1 MKKKLWLLLAASS
14 MLLAGCTS
22 GGGGTA
28 DTDGKK
34 SKETSGDTIKIGLNY
49 ELSGAVSAYALQQRD
64 AIEMAVEEI
73 NNDGGILGKQVEL
86 VSKDNKSET
95 AEAASVAG
103 SLAGDDEIVA
113 VFGPAT
119 SGAFKA
125 SIPQMTKAG
134 IPAISPSA
142 TDDEVTVTDDKVKEF
157 IFRTCFQDSFQGV
170 ILANYAQNNLAA
182 EKAVIIGDN
191 SSDYGKGLTK
201 AFRETYKGEIV
212 LEENFAS
219 KEKDFKA
226 ILTKIKGKDF
236 DVIYLPGYYEEAGL
250 VIKQAREMGI
260 DQPILG
266 ADGFSDPKLVELAGA
281 ENMNDIYYTS
291 HFSENAPANDKVPEF
306 VENFKAKY
314 NTSPSSFN
322 ALAYDTMY
330 LLKDAI
336 ERADST
342 DRTKIKDAIAETK
355 DFVGVTG
362 TMSIDENHN
371 PQKPA
376 VVIGLK
382 EGKEETSEI
391 VKP

>member
-14 MLLAGCTS
+14 MLLAACTS
-22 GGGGTA
+22 GGGGTSS
-28 DTDGKK
+28 TDEKK
-34 SKETSGDTIKIGLNY
+34 SKEASGDTIKIGLNY
-49 ELSGAVSAYALQQRD
+49 ELSGAVSAYALQQKD
-64 AIEMAVEEI
+64 AIEMAVKEI
-73 NNDGGILGKQVEL
+73 NDDGGILGKQVEL

-103 SLAGDDEIVA
+103 SLAENDEIVA

-125 SIPQMTKAG
+125 SIPQMMKAG

-142 TDDEVTVTDDKVKEF
+142 TDDEVTVTDGKLKEF

-170 ILANYAQNNLAA
+170 ILANYAENNLGAK
-182 EKAVIIGDN
+182 KAVIIGDN

-201 AFRETYKGEIV
+201 AFKETYKGEIV
-212 LEENFAS
+212 LEENFAA

-226 ILTKIKGKDF
+226 MLTKIKGKDF

-260 DQPILG
+260 DQPVLG

-281 ENMNDIYYTS
+281 SNMNDIYYTS

-314 NTSPSSFN
+314 KTSPSSFN

-342 DRTKIKDAIAETK
+342 DRTKVKDAIAETK

-376 VVIGLK
+376 VVIGLQ
-382 EGKEETSEI
+382 EGKEESSEI
-391 VKP
+391 VEP